1 MKKKNNLSLVIL
13 AGGEGTRLKKILGNK
28 QKCIAKIDN
37 KPFLDNILNQYS
49 KYIFDKI
56 YILVG
61 KGSDE
66 VVSLYHGKELNFI
79 KIECLVE
86 KKLLGTGGALFKLRN
101 KVKNFILVN
110 GDSLLDIDINK
121 FLKFEKK
128 FICKMSLVNNQN
140 YLSNTKL
147 SNLNLKKNIVTINSS
162 LKRYMNGGVYFFNY
176 KIFKY
181 IKNKKMSLEQEILPN
196 LIKNK
201 NVIGQIYKHNFFFDI
216 GTKKNFIKSKKILKN
231 HLSRPAIFMDRDGV
245 INHDYGYVS
254 NFDNFRFRNG
264 VVKGLDYLIKK
275 KYYLFIITNQAGI
288 AKNIFSINQFKK
300 LQIKVKECLAKKNIF
315 IDTVVFCPHH
325 IDGKVKLFT
334 KNCKYRKPQNGM
346 IQKILKHWY
355 IDIKK
360 SFFIG
365 DQVTDKLCANKSK
378 LKFFYSDKNFYY
390 QVKKIH
396 TNYIKNNIY
405 EKK

>member
-1 MKKKNNLSLVIL
+1 MKKKNSLSLVIL

-28 QKCIAKIDN
+28 QKCIAEINN

-66 VVSLYHGKELNFI
+66 VVSLYHGKEFNFI

-86 KKLLGTGGALFKLRN
+86 EKLLGTGGALFKLRN
-101 KVKNFILVN
+101 KVKDFILVN
-110 GDSLLDIDINK
+110 GDSLLDIEINK
-121 FLKFEKK
+121 FLKLDKK

-162 LKRYMNGGVYFFNY
+162 SKGYMNGGVYFFNH
-176 KIFKY
+176 KIFRY
-181 IKNKKMSLEQEILPN
+181 IENKKMSLEQEILPD
-196 LIKNK
+196 LIKKK
-201 NVIGQIYKHNFFFDI
+201 NVIGQIYKNNFFFDI
-216 GTKKNFIKSKKILKN
+216 GTKKNFIRSKKILRN
-231 HLSRPAIFMDRDGV
+231 HLNRPAVFLDRDGV

-254 NFDNFRFRNG
+254 KFDNFRFRNG
-264 VVKGLDYLIKK
+264 VVKGLNYLIKK
-275 KYYLFIITNQAGI
+275 KYYVFIVTNQAGI
-288 AKNIFSINQFKK
+288 AKNIFTLDQFRK
-300 LQIKVKECLAKKNIF
+300 LQIKVKEYLSKKNIF
-315 IDTVVFCPHH
+315 IDSVIFCPHH

-334 KNCKYRKPQNGM
+334 KNCKNRKPQNGM
-346 IQKILKHWY
+346 IQTILKHWY
-355 IDIKK
+355 IDLKS

-365 DQVTDKLCANKSK
+365 DQITDELCAKRSGI
-378 LKFFYSDKNFYY
+378 KFFYSDKNFYY
-390 QVKKIH
+390 QVEKIH
-396 TNYIKNNIY
+396 NNYTNK
-405 EKK
+405 